1 MRKTNEAYE
10 EKIREAIELLRN
22 CKYEAA
28 QNCIHEAILIND
40 NGVEAQN
47 LIGAY
52 YELIGDRLMALRHY
66 RAAYALEPSYE
77 YANLNIERL
86 TYNNFIGTSNAPL
99 LGDESLEKL
108 EKNNNMFEKM
118 R

>member
-10 EKIREAIELLRN
+10 EKIKEAIELLRGRR
-22 CKYEAA
+22 YDEA
-28 QNCIHEAILIND
+28 QLCIHEAIILND

-52 YELIGDRLMALRHY
+52 YELIGDRLLALRHY

-86 TYNNFIGTSNAPL
+86 TYNNFIGTANAPL
-99 LGDESLEKL
+99 LGDESLSKL

>member
-1 MRKTNEAYE
+1 MRKANAAYE
-10 EKIREAIELLRN
+10 DKVKEAIELLRN
-22 CKYEAA
+22 SKYEEA
-28 QNCIHEAILIND
+28 QFCIHEAILLND

-86 TYNNFIGTSNAPL
+86 TYNNFIGTANKPL
-99 LGDESLEKL
+99 LGDEVLTKMEKT
-108 EKNNNMFEKM
+108 NNMFEKM